1 MLQRLVIATNLGA
14 ASSIISHDIDGHIF
28 PFNDIDALAS
38 SIAELYNDEATC
50 RRLAHKGHE
59 SATARFSTESVY

>member
-1 MLQRLVIATNLGA
+1 MLQRPVIATDLGA
-14 ASSIISHDIDGHIF
+14 ASSIITHDVDGRIF

-50 RRLAHKGHE
+50 RRLALKGHA
-59 SATARFSTESVY
+59 SATARF